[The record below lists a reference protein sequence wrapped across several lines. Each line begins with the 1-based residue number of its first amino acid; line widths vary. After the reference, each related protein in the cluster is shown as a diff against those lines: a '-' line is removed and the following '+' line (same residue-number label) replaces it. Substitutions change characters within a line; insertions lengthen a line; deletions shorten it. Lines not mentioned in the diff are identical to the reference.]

1 MASRFSQGLK
11 TLGTDEPRKRAAP
24 AKKAQDVQEASAAPE
39 VRTEATPPAQEPQD
53 AGARYTAPSR
63 IGKKAVTGY
72 FDPAVRQQLAV
83 LAAEEDRSQND
94 LIAEALNMLFER
106 YRKSP
111 IARG

>member
-11 TLGTDEPRKRAAP
+11 TLGADEPRKASAPVAAEEAP
-24 AKKAQDVQEASAAPE
+24 ARKAPAAASQESPAPD
-39 VRTEATPPAQEPQD
+39 APP
-53 AGARYTAPSR
+53 RYTAPSR
-63 IGKKAVTGY
+63 VGKKAVTGY

>member
-11 TLGTDEPRKRAAP
+11 ALGADEPRQRSAP
-24 AKKAQDVQEASAAPE
+24 VQKEHTPASRTSGGQQPAP
-39 VRTEATPPAQEPQD
+39 QEHEQP
-53 AGARYTAPSR
+53 RYMAPSR
-63 IGKKAVTGY
+63 VGKKALTCY

-111 IARG
+111 IAKG

>member
-11 TLGTDEPRKRAAP
+11 TLGANEPRPRSAPVQKEHTVAAKTPEAVRP
-24 AKKAQDVQEASAAPE
+24 ALQE
-39 VRTEATPPAQEPQD
+39 QEQEQP
-53 AGARYTAPSR
+53 RYMAPSR
-63 IGKKAVTGY
+63 VGKKAVTCY
-72 FDPAVRQQLAV
+72 FDPAVRQQLAM

-111 IARG
+111 IAKG

>member
-11 TLGTDEPRKRAAP
+11 TLGADEPRQKSAPAAKEETPARKAAAAAP
-24 AKKAQDVQEASAAPE
+24 TVPQE
-39 VRTEATPPAQEPQD
+39 QD
-53 AGARYTAPSR
+53 APRYMAPSR
-63 IGKKAVTGY
+63 VGKKAVTGY

>member
-11 TLGTDEPRKRAAP
+11 TLGTDEPRKVSTPAPSAEAP
-24 AKKAQDVQEASAAPE
+24 ARTAPAAEPAARQE
-39 VRTEATPPAQEPQD
+39 QD
-53 AGARYTAPSR
+53 APPRYTAPSR
-63 IGKKAVTGY
+63 VGKKALTGY
-72 FDPAVRQQLAV
+72 FDPAVRQQLAL

>member
-11 TLGTDEPRKRAAP
+11 TLGTDEPKPRSRVLPEPAP
-24 AKKAQDVQEASAAPE
+24 A
-39 VRTEATPPAQEPQD
+39 PARL
-53 AGARYTAPSR
+53 GADDPTALRYTAPSR
-63 IGKKAVTGY
+63 RGKKAVTGY

-94 LIAEALNMLFER
+94 LLAEAINMLFER

-111 IARG
+111 LAKG

>member
-11 TLGTDEPRKRAAP
+11 TLAADEPRKAAVSAPAAEAPVRAAP
-24 AKKAQDVQEASAAPE
+24 ATEPATRQGQD
-39 VRTEATPPAQEPQD
+39 TPL
-53 AGARYTAPSR
+53 RYMAPSR
-63 IGKKAVTGY
+63 VGKKAVTGY

>member
-11 TLGTDEPRKRAAP
+11 TLGAGGPGKRSASVQQPREAE
-24 AKKAQDVQEASAAPE
+24 EASAPDRETAQPPGAQQ
-39 VRTEATPPAQEPQD
+39 EALL
-53 AGARYTAPSR
+53 RYTAPSR
-63 IGKKAVTGY
+63 VGKKAVTGY

-111 IARG
+111 IAKG

>member
-11 TLGTDEPRKRAAP
+11 GLGADEPRSDAAP
-24 AKKAQDVQEASAAPE
+24 ATEESKYVRDSPPRPSAGQDEPE
-39 VRTEATPPAQEPQD
+39 PL
-53 AGARYTAPSR
+53 RYTAPSR
-63 IGKKAVTGY
+63 RGKKAVTGY

-111 IARG
+111 LAKG